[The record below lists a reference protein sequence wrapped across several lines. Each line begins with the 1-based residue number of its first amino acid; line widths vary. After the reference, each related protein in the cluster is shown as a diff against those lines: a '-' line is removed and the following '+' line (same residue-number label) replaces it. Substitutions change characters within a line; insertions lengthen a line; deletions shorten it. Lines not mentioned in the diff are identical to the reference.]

1 MKRIAKRTF
10 QNVDWCRKQKK
21 YVTIPY
27 SESTKNNSDVQK
39 QNSQDHS
46 DVRMYEIDSHALDPV
61 NVLEFY
67 LQNLHPDN
75 PNLFVKCKKLFSKVD
90 EIWYTKEFIEKHPR

>member
-1 MKRIAKRTF
+1 
-10 QNVDWCRKQKK
+10 
-21 YVTIPY
+21 
-27 SESTKNNSDVQK
+27 
-39 QNSQDHS
+39 
-46 DVRMYEIDSHALDPV
+46 MYEIDSHALDPV

-90 EIWYTKEFIEKHPR
+90 EIWYMKEFIEKHPR